1 MKVYVV
7 TEVDCGIMEV
17 FSTLEKAKQFG
28 LEDIE
33 QYAKICNWEKEVIEK
48 RKEEF
53 NTFFSTQYCDYDLNI
68 STCQVK

>member
-28 LEDIE
+28 LKDIE
-33 QYAKICNWEKEVIEK
+33 LYAKINNWKKEVIK
-48 RKEEF
+48 KKKEEF
-53 NTFFSTQYCDYDLNI
+53 NTFFSTQYYDYDLNI
-68 STCQVK
+68 SICEVK

>member
-7 TEVDCGIMEV
+7 TEADCGIMEV

-33 QYAKICNWEKEVIEK
+33 QYAKIHNWEK
-48 RKEEF
+48 RS
-53 NTFFSTQYCDYDLNI
+53 N
-68 STCQVK
+68 